1 MLGEFMLMSLKAL
14 GALFGG
20 CGVFLLYMSWY
31 NEKFLI
37 EATLYLGLAAVIAIA
52 TNRKDRQRV
61 KRR

>member
-1 MLGEFMLMSLKAL
+1 MLGEFMFLSLKAL

-52 TNRKDRQRV
+52 TNRDRQRI

>member
-1 MLGEFMLMSLKAL
+1 
-14 GALFGG
+14 
-20 CGVFLLYMSWY
+20 LLYISWY

-52 TNRKDRQRV
+52 TNRDRQRI

>member
-1 MLGEFMLMSLKAL
+1 MLGEFMFLSLKAL

-31 NEKFLI
+31 NDKLLI
-37 EATLYLGLAAVIAIA
+37 EATLYLGLAAAIAIA
-52 TNRKDRQRV
+52 TNRGRQRI

>member
-1 MLGEFMLMSLKAL
+1 MLSEFLFLSLKAL

-37 EATLYLGLAAVIAIA
+37 EASLYLGLAAVIAIA
-52 TNRKDRQRV
+52 TNRGRQRI

>member
-1 MLGEFMLMSLKAL
+1 MLGEFVVMSLKAL

-37 EATLYLGLAAVIAIA
+37 EATLYLGLAAVIAVA
-52 TNRKDRQRV
+52 TNRKDRQRI
-61 KRR
+61 RRR

>member
-1 MLGEFMLMSLKAL
+1 MLGEFMVLSLKAL

-20 CGVFLLYMSWY
+20 CGVFLLYISYWY

-37 EATLYLGLAAVIAIA
+37 DASVYLGLAAVIAVA
-52 TNRKDRQRV
+52 TNRGRQRI